1 MMQLVMYS
9 GGRQVIKKI
18 GGQVMNVISSAGEA
32 TATATKTAAGTK
44 LTPRRRMA

>member
-32 TATATKTAAGTK
+32 TATATKAAAPK
-44 LTPRRRMA
+44 IAPRRRMA